1 MMTTFKSILAA
12 AAISLLPVMGSAAS
26 LGLVTSGPSASVSN
40 LELSYLD
47 LGDGISGLTGVFGI
61 TSTDGVSFQ
70 DPVTGFLD
78 VTFATALPN
87 AADLGTLDLFF
98 DPDLDSVIV
107 GDFVGLGIS
116 GTTVELLFDL
126 FGGSFE
132 ADFGSQV
139 LLSFDVSNAGAPFSF
154 GTLSNGDTLEGSAV
168 IAGGVSPIPLPAG
181 LPLLG
186 AGLFGLWLLRQR
198 KEDA

>member
-47 LGDGISGLTGVFGI
+47 FGDGTSGLTGVFGI
-61 TSTDGVSFQ
+61 TSTDGVTLE

-78 VTFATALPN
+78 VTFAAALPN
-87 AADLGTLDLFF
+87 AADFGTLELSDDRGL
-98 DPDLDSVIV
+98 VIL

-116 GTTVELLFDL
+116 GTTLELLFDL
-126 FGGSFE
+126 LDGSFA

-154 GTLSNGDTLEGSAV
+154 DTLSDGDILEGSAV